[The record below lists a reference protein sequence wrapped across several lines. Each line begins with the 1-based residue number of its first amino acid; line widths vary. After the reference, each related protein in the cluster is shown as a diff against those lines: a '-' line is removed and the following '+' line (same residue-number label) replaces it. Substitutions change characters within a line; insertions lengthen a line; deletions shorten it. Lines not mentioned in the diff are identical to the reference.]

1 MATGPEAAGG
11 FSLAAST
18 FLLIF
23 VNELAD
29 KSRIVGLL
37 LAGAYR
43 SRWPVFWGMTLAYVV
58 LEGLAVLAGGW
69 VGNAA
74 PQRLVL
80 MGAGLLFLGFG
91 AAALYWAED
100 AEEGAKGWLEKVKG
114 WGPFAVSFAAT
125 GAAEMGDRTQLACA
139 ALSAQ
144 SGAPWTVYLAAVAAL
159 ALLNV
164 ATVFLGDW
172 LSSRVD
178 ATKLQKAG
186 GAVFLVAGAA
196 LLVRGFQLP

>member
-11 FSLAAST
+11 LSLAAST
-18 FLLIF
+18 FFLIF

-29 KSRIVGLL
+29 KSRVVGLL
-37 LAGAYR
+37 LAGTYR
-43 SRWPVFWGMTLAYVV
+43 SRWPVFWGMTLAYAV

-69 VGNAA
+69 LGSAV
-74 PQRLVL
+74 PERLVL
-80 MGAGLLFLGFG
+80 MGAGVLFLGFG
-91 AAALYWAED
+91 GAALYWAEEAD
-100 AEEGAKGWLEKVKG
+100 DGARGLLEKAKG
-114 WGPFAVSFAAT
+114 WGPFVVSFVAT

-144 SGAPWTVYLAAVAAL
+144 SGSPWTVYAAAVAAL

-172 LSSRVD
+172 LSARID
-178 ATKLQKAG
+178 GPKLQKAG

-196 LLVRGFQLP
+196 LLVRGFRLP